1 MRYSQTFVPTLK
13 ETPAEADVVSHR
25 LLLRAGYIR
34 KLTAGVYTYLP
45 FGLAVIRKVERIVRE
60 EMNRAGAQE
69 LLMPMVQP
77 ADLWRETGRYEKYGA
92 ELLRFKDRHDRESC
106 LGPTH
111 EEVITDL
118 VRGEVR
124 SYRQLPLNLYQI
136 QNKFRDEIR
145 PRFGLMRGRE
155 FIMKDAYSFDVDDEQ
170 ASISYQKMYDAYQRI
185 FSRCGLQFR
194 AVEADSG
201 SIGGSFSHEFM
212 VLAKTGEDT
221 LVVCQE
227 CDYAANVEKAE
238 IKARCLESREPMLAP
253 ERVATPGKRKVAA
266 VCEFLGIGP
275 ELLVKTLIYKVTGG
289 EGQQQYPVA
298 VLVRGDREVQEVK
311 LKNLLQA
318 AEVELAEDQ
327 EVFDITGVPTG
338 YLGPIGLNG
347 QKIKVVADWEVA
359 ALHNFVV
366 GAGEKNYH
374 LKNVNME
381 RDFEVAVTGDLRQIA
396 GDDPCPRCGGK
407 LGQIEGIEVGHIFKL
422 GTVYSESM
430 RALFQDHDGRE
441 KPLVMGCYGIGIS
454 RIVAAAI
461 EQNHDDNGIVFPV
474 ALAPVQVIIL
484 NLGLKDATI
493 VAAAEL
499 LYTQLQDQGLEV
511 LLDDRDERPG
521 SKFKDADLLGIPFRV
536 TVGARLVKEGVVEIR
551 HRRDGLTVEL
561 VPEQAADY
569 LLQQIAAA
577 DSAVQE
583 Q

>member
-1 MRYSQTFVPTLK
+1 MRYSQAFIPTLK
-13 ETPAEADVVSHR
+13 ETPAEAEVVSHR
-25 LLLRAGYIR
+25 LMLRAGYIR
-34 KLTAGVYTYLP
+34 KLSAGVYTYLP
-45 FGLAVIRKVERIVRE
+45 FGLAAIRKVEHIVRE
-60 EMNRAGAQE
+60 EMNRAGAHE

-77 ADLWRETGRYEKYGA
+77 ADLWRETGRYEKYGP
-92 ELLRFKDRHDRESC
+92 ELLRFKDRHGRESC

-124 SYRQLPLNLYQI
+124 SYRHLPLNLYQI

-170 ASISYQKMYDAYQRI
+170 AGIAYQKMYDAYQRI

-201 SIGGSFSHEFM
+201 TIGGSFSHEFM

-221 LVVCQE
+221 LVVCRE
-227 CDYAANVEKAE
+227 CDYAANVEKAT
-238 IKARCLESREPMLAP
+238 IKALSAQNQEYMLEAEKI
-253 ERVATPGKRKVAA
+253 ETPGKRKVAA
-266 VCEFLGIGP
+266 VCDFLGIGP
-275 ELLVKTLIYKVTGG
+275 EKLVKTLIYKVTGG
-289 EGQQQYPVA
+289 DGLPVA

-318 AEVELAEDQ
+318 VDVELAEDKD
-327 EVFDITGVPTG
+327 VFDITGVPTG

-347 QKIKVVADWEVA
+347 SKIKVVADWEVA
-359 ALHNFVV
+359 AMRNFVV
-366 GAGEKNYH
+366 GGGEKNYH
-374 LKNVNME
+374 LKNVNMG
-381 RDFEVAVTGDLRQIA
+381 RDFEVAVVADLRQIA
-396 GDDPCPRCGGK
+396 ADDPCPLCGGE

-430 RALFQDHDGRE
+430 RAVFQDHDGQE
-441 KPLVMGCYGIGIS
+441 KPLVMGCYGIGVS

-461 EQNHDDNGIVFPV
+461 EQNHDENGIILPV
-474 ALAPVQVIIL
+474 AIAPVQVIIL
-484 NLGLKDATI
+484 NLGLKDAEIT
-493 VAAAEL
+493 AAAES
-499 LYTQLQDQGLEV
+499 LYTQLQAQGIEV

-536 TVGARLVKEGVVEIR
+536 TVGTRLTKEGVVEIR

-561 VPEQAADY
+561 AGDQVADY
-569 LLQQIAAA
+569 LLNQIAAA
-577 DSAVQE
+577 GNTAQE
-583 Q
+583 

>member
-13 ETPAEADVVSHR
+13 ETPAEAEVVSHR
-25 LLLRAGYIR
+25 LMLRAGYIR

-45 FGLAVIRKVERIVRE
+45 FGLAAIRKVERIVRE

-77 ADLWRETGRYEKYGA
+77 ADLWRETGRYEKYGP

-136 QNKFRDEIR
+136 QSKFRDEIR

-170 ASISYQKMYDAYQRI
+170 AGVSYQKMYEAYQRI
-185 FSRCGLQFR
+185 FTRCGLQFR

-221 LVVCQE
+221 LVVCKS
-227 CDYAANVEKAE
+227 CDYAANVEKAA
-238 IKARCLESREPMLAP
+238 IKARPGENQEPLLAV
-253 ERVATPGKRKVAA
+253 EKVETPGKRKVAA

-275 ELLVKTLIYKVTGG
+275 ELLVKTLIYKVTGQ
-289 EGQQQYPVA
+289 GQQGYPVA

-318 AEVELAEDQ
+318 SDLELAEDK
-327 EVFDITGVPTG
+327 EVFEITGVPTG
-338 YLGPIGLNG
+338 YLGPIGLT
-347 QKIKVVADWEVA
+347 IKVVADHEVA
-359 ALHNFVV
+359 AMRNFVV

-374 LKNVNME
+374 FRHVNMG
-381 RDFEVAVTGDLRQIA
+381 RDFEVAAIADLRQIA
-396 GDDPCPRCGGK
+396 DDDPCPHCGGK

-422 GTVYSESM
+422 GTVYSAAM
-430 RALFQDHDGRE
+430 RAVFQDQNGQE
-441 KPLVMGCYGIGIS
+441 KPLIMGCYGIGVS

-461 EQNHDDNGIVFPV
+461 EQNHDENGIIFPV
-474 ALAPVQVIIL
+474 AIAPVQVIIL
-484 NLGLKDATI
+484 NLGIKDVMVTE
-493 VAAAEL
+493 AAEL
-499 LYTQLQDQGLEV
+499 LYTQLQGQGVEV

-521 SKFKDADLLGIPFRV
+521 AKFKDADLLGIPFRV
-536 TVGARLVKEGVVEIR
+536 TVGARLGKEGVVEIR

-561 VPEQAADY
+561 APDQVVDY
-569 LLQQIAAA
+569 LLNQIAMAG
-577 DSAVQE
+577 SAGAIE
-583 Q
+583 LS

>member
-1 MRYSQTFVPTLK
+1 MRYSQIFVPTLK
-13 ETPAEADVVSHR
+13 ETPAEAEVVSHR
-25 LLLRAGYIR
+25 LMLRAGYIR

-45 FGLAVIRKVERIVRE
+45 FGLAAIRKVEKIVRE

-77 ADLWRETGRYEKYGA
+77 ADLWRETGRYEKYGP

-136 QNKFRDEIR
+136 QSKFRDEIR

-170 ASISYQKMYDAYQRI
+170 AAIAYQKMYDAYQRI
-185 FSRCGLQFR
+185 FTRCGLQFR

-221 LVVCQE
+221 LVVCSS
-227 CDYAANVEKAE
+227 CDYAANVEKAA
-238 IKARCLESREPMLAP
+238 IKVRPVENAEPLLAV
-253 ERVATPGKRKVAA
+253 EKIETPGKRKVAA

-275 ELLVKTLIYKVTGG
+275 ELLVKTMIYKVTGG
-289 EGQQQYPVA
+289 NGQQVYPVA

-318 AEVELAEDQ
+318 VDVELAEDK
-327 EVFDITGVPTG
+327 EVFEITGVPTG

-347 QKIKVVADWEVA
+347 QNVKVLADLEVA
-359 ALHNFVV
+359 AMRNFVV

-374 LKNVNME
+374 LKNVNMD
-381 RDFEVAVTGDLRQIA
+381 RDFQATVVADLRQIA
-396 GDDPCPRCGGK
+396 KDDPCPLCGGE

-430 RALFQDHDGRE
+430 RALFQDHEGQE
-441 KPLVMGCYGIGIS
+441 KPLIMGCYGIGIS

-461 EQNHDDNGIVFPV
+461 EQNHDDNGIILPL
-474 ALAPVQVIIL
+474 ALAPAQVIIL
-484 NLGLKDATI
+484 NLGLKDTLI
-493 VAAAEL
+493 TGAAEL
-499 LYTQLQDQGLEV
+499 LYSQLQAEGFEV

-521 SKFKDADLLGIPFRV
+521 SKFKDADLLGIPFRI
-536 TVGARLVKEGVVEIR
+536 TVGTRLSKENVVEVR
-551 HRRDGLTVEL
+551 HRRNGLTVEL
-561 VPEQAADY
+561 SPAQVVEY
-569 LLQQIAAA
+569 VVKQIAALG
-577 DSAVQE
+577 SPGQE
-583 Q
+583 

>member
-1 MRYSQTFVPTLK
+1 MRYSQAFIPTLK
-13 ETPAEADVVSHR
+13 ETPAEAEVVSHR

-45 FGLAVIRKVERIVRE
+45 FGLAVIRKVEKIVRE

-92 ELLRFKDRHDRESC
+92 ELLRFKDRHNRESC

-155 FIMKDAYSFDVDDEQ
+155 FIMKDAYSFDMDDDQ
-170 ASISYQKMYDAYQRI
+170 ASIAYQAMYDAYQRI
-185 FSRCGLQFR
+185 FTRCGLQFR

-221 LVVCQE
+221 LAVCQA
-227 CDYAANVEKAE
+227 CSYAANVEKAE
-238 IKARCLESREPMLAP
+238 IKAQLVQSQAP
-253 ERVATPGKRKVAA
+253 LLDIQKIETPGKRKVAA

-275 ELLVKTLIYKVTGG
+275 EQLVKTMIYKVTDGVAP
-289 EGQQQYPVA
+289 QPYTVA
-298 VLVRGDREVQEVK
+298 VLVRGDRDVQEVK

-318 AEVELAEDQ
+318 TEVELAEDK
-327 EVFDITGVPTG
+327 EVFEITGVPTG
-338 YLGPIGLNG
+338 YLGPIGLQARN
-347 QKIKVVADWEVA
+347 IKVVADFEIA
-359 ALHNFVV
+359 AMRNFVV
-366 GAGEKNYH
+366 GAGDKNYH
-374 LKNVNME
+374 LKNVNMG
-381 RDFEVAVTGDLRQIA
+381 RDFAVSVVADLRQIA
-396 GDDPCPRCGGK
+396 EDDPCPVCGGK

-422 GTVYSESM
+422 GTVYSQSM
-430 RALFQDHDGRE
+430 QAVYQDHDGQE
-441 KPLVMGCYGIGIS
+441 KPIVMGCYGIGIS

-461 EQNHDDNGIVFPV
+461 EQNHDDNGIIFPV

-484 NLGLKDATI
+484 NLGLKEAGI
-493 VAAAEL
+493 SAVAES
-499 LYTQLQDQGLEV
+499 LYSQLQAQGVEV

-521 SKFKDADLLGIPFRV
+521 SKFKDADLLGIPFRL
-536 TVGARLVKEGVVEIR
+536 TVGARLPKVGVVEIR
-551 HRRDGLTVEL
+551 HRRDGLMVEV
-561 VPEQAADY
+561 VPEKAVEY
-569 LLQQIAAA
+569 LLRQIDETSRTA
-577 DSAVQE
+577 QE

>member
-25 LLLRAGYIR
+25 LMLRAGYIR

-45 FGLAVIRKVERIVRE
+45 FGLAAIRKVERIVRE

-77 ADLWRETGRYEKYGA
+77 ADLWRETGRYEKYGP

-136 QNKFRDEIR
+136 QSKFRDEIR

-170 ASISYQKMYDAYQRI
+170 ASVSYQKMYAAYQRI
-185 FSRCGLQFR
+185 FTRCGLQFR

-221 LVVCQE
+221 LVVCKS
-227 CDYAANVEKAE
+227 CDYAANVEKAAINALSVE
-238 IKARCLESREPMLAP
+238 NQDPMLDL
-253 ERVATPGKRKVAA
+253 EKVETPGKRKVTA
-266 VCEFLGIGP
+266 VCDFLGIGADK
-275 ELLVKTLIYKVTGG
+275 LVKTLVYKVTGG
-289 EGQQQYPVA
+289 DGQPVA

-311 LKNLLQA
+311 LKNLLGA
-318 AEVELAEDQ
+318 ADLELAEDK

-338 YLGPIGLNG
+338 YLGPIGLT
-347 QKIKVVADWEVA
+347 IKVVADHEVA
-359 ALHNFVV
+359 AMRNFVV

-374 LKNVNME
+374 LRHVNMG
-381 RDFEVAVTGDLRQIA
+381 RDFEVAAIADLRQIA
-396 GDDPCPRCGGK
+396 DDDPCP
-407 LGQIEGIEVGHIFKL
+407 H
-422 GTVYSESM
+422 
-430 RALFQDHDGRE
+430 
-441 KPLVMGCYGIGIS
+441 
-454 RIVAAAI
+454 
-461 EQNHDDNGIVFPV
+461 
-474 ALAPVQVIIL
+474 
-484 NLGLKDATI
+484 
-493 VAAAEL
+493 
-499 LYTQLQDQGLEV
+499 
-511 LLDDRDERPG
+511 
-521 SKFKDADLLGIPFRV
+521 
-536 TVGARLVKEGVVEIR
+536 
-551 HRRDGLTVEL
+551 
-561 VPEQAADY
+561 
-569 LLQQIAAA
+569 
-577 DSAVQE
+577 
-583 Q
+583 